1 MQLTRKDSVAE
12 IEVRDTGRGIGPE
25 LLPQLFQRFRQG
37 DASSSRKGGIGLG
50 LAISRFLV
58 EQHGGSIKASSE
70 GIGQGATFTIEL
82 PVTIEATDPFTQREP
97 NRAELLPDLSG
108 IRVLII
114 EDEADNRD
122 VLSTVIERCGAE
134 VQCASNAT
142 DGLKSIQDWNP
153 GVIVCDIALPDM
165 DGCALITQV
174 RTRSDTPALA
184 LTVFGSAEEEARVR
198 SCGFDVFRQK
208 PIEPSDLAH
217 VIERRIRVD
226 APSSRRRNRVYF
238 DRVVGLAADVG
249 ESPSGKASVF
259 GADIRWFESILP
271 SHSSHHSAVSRQI
284 LGALETM
291 CRA

>member
-1 MQLTRKDSVAE
+1 MFADPIRLQQVVWNVVSNAIKFTPEDGSVTVQLTRKDPVAE

-134 VQCASNAT
+134 VRCASNAT

-217 VIERRIRVD
+217 VIERLAA
-226 APSSRRRNRVYF
+226 APSPRS
-238 DRVVGLAADVG
+238 
-249 ESPSGKASVF
+249 E
-259 GADIRWFESILP
+259 
-271 SHSSHHSAVSRQI
+271 
-284 LGALETM
+284 
-291 CRA
+291 